1 MMLVMQLM
9 LLDAVVMVD
18 ASSYSSA
25 FFNIV
30 HVMLMRLQI
39 LMVMKHSLDRK
50 IEILLLKQKSQFSAV
65 KETYDIK
72 M

>member
-1 MMLVMQLM
+1 MVLVMQLM